1 MTKKK
6 SPDLTPMP
14 MPMPM
19 PVKKSCIFS
28 ICQKKSYPQK
38 QKDELLLSY

>member
-1 MTKKK
+1 MTKK
-6 SPDLTPMP
+6 SPDLMP

-38 QKDELLLSY
+38 DERLLSY

>member
-6 SPDLTPMP
+6 SPDLMP

-38 QKDELLLSY
+38 QKDERLLSY